1 MGLYRA
7 STKGFFIFSFSR
19 HKSVVMSE
27 NSRVSVVQWRTMT
40 LIIVSIYGES
50 NYGSLPLVK
59 PKPAIIRNFMHIN
72 LLYLPKTISDGWK
85 FAKR

>member
-50 NYGSLPLVK
+50 NYGSLPLVTK
-59 PKPAIIRNFMHIN
+59 TCYYQQFHAYKSSLFAQNN
-72 LLYLPKTISDGWK
+72 LRRVEI
-85 FAKR
+85 AKR